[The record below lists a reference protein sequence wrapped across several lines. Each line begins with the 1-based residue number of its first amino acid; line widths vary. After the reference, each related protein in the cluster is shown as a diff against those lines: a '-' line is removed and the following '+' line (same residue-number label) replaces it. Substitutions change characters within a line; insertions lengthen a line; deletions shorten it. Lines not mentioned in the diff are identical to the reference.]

1 MRNIQKYQKDQLEK
15 LRVKLRGM
23 FSAGVMPQGIT
34 KKLKQAVQ
42 NCPLEKK
49 VIPALIVLPS
59 YRDQSQRDHAFSD
72 SNGMLKKLGPLFAG
86 NRELLTSS
94 KDICIDLHSIP
105 SSRCNSLF
113 QSKLQTEERTPNKSL
128 SIVACRLPKRNHQG
142 TEEPTKAKAFST
154 QSSHR
159 QKQEGENGKKRV
171 LHSHL

>member
-1 MRNIQKYQKDQLEK
+1 
-15 LRVKLRGM
+15 M
-23 FSAGVMPQGIT
+23 FSTGVMPQGIT

-128 SIVACRLPKRNHQG
+128 SIVGYPNEIIREQKNQLKRKLSLPNHLTDRSKKGKTEKKGYYMPTCSKECKR
-142 TEEPTKAKAFST
+142 ST
-154 QSSHR
+154 AI
-159 QKQEGENGKKRV
+159 
-171 LHSHL
+171 